1 MNISQAAY
9 NKVMQSWWLLKV
21 TYGLLFIIA
30 GADKFMNLVTDWP
43 KYVSQLVLNMFSV
56 NAQQFIWGVGIIEII
71 IGLAILL
78 FATRVG
84 AYLAM
89 SWLLIIVFNLLA
101 THGFYDIA
109 VRDTV
114 MAMGAL
120 VLAMLTEAQ
129 EELRSI

>member
-1 MNISQAAY
+1 MNISQSTY
-9 NKVMQSWWLLKV
+9 DKVMQSWWLLKV
-21 TYGLLFIIA
+21 TYGLFFIIA
-30 GADKFMNLVTDWP
+30 GADKFMNLVTDWS
-43 KYVSQLVLNMFSV
+43 KYVSPLVLKMFSV

>member
-1 MNISQAAY
+1 MNISQSTY
-9 NKVMQSWWLLKV
+9 DKVMQSWWLLKV
-21 TYGLLFIIA
+21 TYGLFFIIA

-43 KYVSQLVLNMFSV
+43 KYVSQLVLKMFSV